1 MHCPTCDQDVR
12 PVTQL
17 ETNGTT
23 SETCPNCAHV
33 LSRGETAPTAAERLK
48 HAKQTIAHVS
58 SAGGPSSV
66 GATAIVE
73 DLLAR
78 EADLVAEI
86 SRLDALKRELK
97 QIRKMLRAA
106 GPNVVRSAK
115 VIPIAK
121 GAG

>member
-1 MHCPTCDQDVR
+1 MSQAFAV
-12 PVTQL
+12 QAL
-17 ETNGTT
+17 EHTL
-23 SETCPNCAHV
+23 CAKPG
-33 LSRGETAPTAAERLK
+33 S
-48 HAKQTIAHVS
+48 
-58 SAGGPSSV
+58 
-66 GATAIVE
+66 AIVE

-97 QIRKMLRAA
+97 QVRKMLRAA
-106 GPNVVRSAK
+106 GPQVVRSAK